1 MSLYFRSLQ
10 YLRPYWRGAVFSV
23 ILIFVAS
30 AAALL
35 APWPMQVLVDH
46 VLAKQPL
53 PSWLEWLPGWVVS
66 DPIVLIAT
74 VAGSF
79 LLLHILGDVIGIA
92 ESYVNTKLE
101 LGMARDFRGDLFL
114 HAQRLSL
121 SFHDHRRSG
130 MLIYAINSQADS
142 VAGVVMVV
150 PGLAQSVFTLVGMF
164 WVTFTMDSTLALL
177 ALSVVPFLYYSV
189 GFYVNHI
196 QKRLMEV
203 KMMEGDTLSIIH
215 EAMSM
220 LRVIVAFGREKHEHR
235 RFQKQSGE
243 AMNARVKLTVKQTLF
258 GLAVGFITAVGTAL
272 VLGFGA
278 HSALQG
284 KMTVGQLLVV
294 LAYIAAIYK
303 PLETISTTIGGL
315 QDRFAELRIAF
326 GLLDTKP
333 EIQDAPD
340 AKPLTNARGEVTFEG
355 VSFSYTGRDGTLRDI
370 SFTARAGEVVA
381 LVGPTGAGKTTLISL
396 IPRFYDPAAGRVL
409 LDGQDI
415 RSLTLESVRA
425 QVSIVLQEPLLFSG
439 SIAENIRYGRLDA
452 SREEIIAAAQNA
464 NAHDFISRLPKG
476 YDTEIGERGAQLSG
490 GERQRIAV
498 ARAFLKDAP
507 ILILDEPTSSID
519 SKTEAVILD
528 ALDKLMLGRTTFIVA
543 HRLSTI
549 RNAEKILVI
558 ERGALVEHGTHDELL
573 ARGGLYKQLHDMQ
586 TKRPVR
592 TRIEPTAEEV
602 PA

>member
-1 MSLYFRSLQ
+1 
-10 YLRPYWRGAVFSV
+10 
-23 ILIFVAS
+23 
-30 AAALL
+30 
-35 APWPMQVLVDH
+35 
-46 VLAKQPL
+46 
-53 PSWLEWLPGWVVS
+53 
-66 DPIVLIAT
+66 
-74 VAGSF
+74 
-79 LLLHILGDVIGIA
+79 
-92 ESYVNTKLE
+92 
-101 LGMARDFRGDLFL
+101 
-114 HAQRLSL
+114 
-121 SFHDHRRSG
+121 
-130 MLIYAINSQADS
+130 
-142 VAGVVMVV
+142 
-150 PGLAQSVFTLVGMF
+150 
-164 WVTFTMDSTLALL
+164 
-177 ALSVVPFLYYSV
+177 
-189 GFYVNHI
+189 
-196 QKRLMEV
+196 
-203 KMMEGDTLSIIH
+203 
-215 EAMSM
+215 
-220 LRVIVAFGREKHEHR
+220 
-235 RFQKQSGE
+235 
-243 AMNARVKLTVKQTLF
+243 MNARVKLTVKQTLF